1 MLKSFRHIIVIVCC
15 AIAVL
20 GYSGMQIADFWQKCN
35 SHQPHKHEANN
46 KTDSDSQSLPT
57 FHFVSSSSQLLHI
70 VGLPDFQPVYSET
83 QFIYSL
89 AEPVRF
95 FQTEAKHQ
103 VFSKSLLSY
112 FSRLYR
118 SSIQE
123 QAP

>member
-1 MLKSFRHIIVIVCC
+1 MLKSLRHIIVIVCC
-15 AIAVL
+15 AVSVL
-20 GYSGMQIADFWQKCN
+20 GYSGMQISDFWQKIN
-35 SHQPHKHEANN
+35 IHQAHN
-46 KTDSDSQSLPT
+46 KDDSDSQSLPT

-95 FQTEAKHQ
+95 FQTEAIHQ